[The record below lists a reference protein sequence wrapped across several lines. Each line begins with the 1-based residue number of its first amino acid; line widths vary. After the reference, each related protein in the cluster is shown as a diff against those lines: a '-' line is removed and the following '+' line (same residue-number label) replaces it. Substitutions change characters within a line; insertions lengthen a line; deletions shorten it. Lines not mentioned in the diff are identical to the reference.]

1 MNVHLFQTS
10 SPRLASGMILDA
22 PLDYDDFILQF
33 GDETEARAELVLFG
47 GRPLLVVG
55 GYMTMDGTVVDEC
68 RWTVSEVTVRG
79 DRRMLRLGQ
88 PLE

>member
-10 SPRLASGMILDA
+10 RPHLAPGMILDA
-22 PLDYDDFILQF
+22 PLDYDDFILGF
-33 GDETEARAELVLFG
+33 GDETEARAELFFIG

-55 GYMTMDGTVVDEC
+55 GYMTMDGTVVDE
-68 RWTVSEVTVRG
+68 RMWTVSEVTVSG
-79 DRRMLRLGQ
+79 DRRILRLGH